1 MTEKEKAAAVQKL
14 FSARQIKWLNDHGI
28 KAQGNTLDEVWANYA
43 RELWKNRIWDGEA
56 GAIALKKIIRQP
68 SKTFDLQGIA
78 EAAGFSDY
86 TNEDGSKTTAAE
98 QLLDAYGDGNINKS
112 ERNLWKTGIYDEY
125 GSGAWKKAKKVIQRG
140 MHDRMMSDIAKKRE
154 DIIEGVDDDSR
165 WFDWPVSALMGLFT
179 PRRKQALKEGRD
191 PSLQEWAGDIGQSVL
206 YALPVGKIGQGA
218 QFLARTAPRGVQ
230 MASKILGNVA
240 AQAAAP
246 TAVVGIDQALG
257 NEDYSLGEALTEASI
272 GTATN
277 LGVNKGIARIL
288 GPFYQMGLGKVRGRL
303 PQGVINFL
311 EGEAPAKE
319 KAKEKI
325 AEAQGKLIDHYK
337 ETLDKF
343 LRRSAKGERTTTLSP
358 EELAKV
364 KELVKLGEM
373 AAPGSYPKEQMSD
386 ALMGRIKFT
395 EHNNDAIKQILP
407 EHITNWPDYIGK
419 VNLSTLE
426 RFMQEADTKK
436 VGKDKILDY
445 LKESA
450 FGEGHK
456 WDGAFNALKADPT
469 LLSLFY
475 KNSSRETF
483 NEAVANALKT
493 WGVNKYGSDH
503 DAGIVLN
510 TVGGKVK
517 ELRAN
522 QAKDRQ
528 TRQRKAAA
536 SKVLK
541 DITVMD
547 ELGNVLGNT
556 EGITQED
563 EKWLKKIEQNPGM
576 VMGYGDGNDPNFK
589 NWMLLRGSDLL
600 KNTSLYR
607 PAFTAQ

>member
-1 MTEKEKAAAVQKL
+1 MTREELRKTFTRKQL
-14 FSARQIKWLNDHGI
+14 DWLHENGA
-28 KAQGNTLDEVWANYA
+28 KPVGNTDAEVLANYA
-43 RELWKNRIWDGEA
+43 RALWDNQVWDGKE
-56 GAIALKKIIRQP
+56 GAIALNKLINQP
-68 SKTFDLQGIA
+68 GNVFDLQDIA

-98 QLLDAYGDGNINKS
+98 RLLDAYGDGNINKS
-112 ERNLWKTGIYDEY
+112 ERNRWKTGIYDKY
-125 GSGAWKKAKKVIQRG
+125 GEGSWKKAEEVIQRG
-140 MHDRMMSDIAKKRE
+140 MHDRMLRDIAKKRE
-154 DIIEGVDDDSR
+154 DIIEGVDDESR

-179 PRRKQALKEGRD
+179 PRRKEALKEGRD
-191 PSLQEWAGDIGQSVL
+191 PSWQEWAGDIGQSVL
-206 YALPVGKIGQGA
+206 YALPAGKIGQGA

-246 TAVVGIDQALG
+246 AAVVGMDQALG
-257 NEDYSLGEALTEASI
+257 NEDYSLGEALTEAGI

-277 LGVNKGIARIL
+277 LGVNKGIARVL

-311 EGEAPAKE
+311 EGEAPIKE
-319 KAKEKI
+319 KSKEKI
-325 AEAQGKLIDHYK
+325 AEAQGKLLDHYRESFDK
-337 ETLDKF
+337 YLWKRAHGEPVSTLTGD
-343 LRRSAKGERTTTLSP
+343 
-358 EELAKV
+358 ELAKV
-364 KELVKLGEM
+364 RNLVRLGEM
-373 AAPGSYPKEQMSD
+373 TKELEGQEVSQV
-386 ALMGRIKFT
+386 LMGTIDANAKAAKLMKDKFGDWT
-395 EHNNDAIKQILP
+395 KL
-407 EHITNWPDYIGK
+407 IGK
-419 VNLSTLE
+419 TPTYNIENVMNRADAKKTGFQETLNKLE
-426 RFMQEADTKK
+426 EYIPDI
-436 VGKDKILDY
+436 DKNRW
-445 LKESA
+445 S
-450 FGEGHK
+450 
-456 WDGAFNALKADPT
+456 GAFQALKDDPS

-475 KNSSRETF
+475 RNSPREAF
-483 NEAVANALKT
+483 DEAAANALKT

-517 ELRAN
+517 ELRAD

-576 VMGYGDGNDPNFK
+576 VMGYGEGNDPNFK

-607 PAFTAQ
+607 PAFTEE